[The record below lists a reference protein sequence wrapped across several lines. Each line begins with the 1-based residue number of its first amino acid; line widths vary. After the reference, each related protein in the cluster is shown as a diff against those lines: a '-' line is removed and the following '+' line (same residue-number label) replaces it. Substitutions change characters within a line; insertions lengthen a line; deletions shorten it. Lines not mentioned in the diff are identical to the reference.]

1 MRGTSGKFI
10 NRGIDVQEAHT
21 DRRTGRERR
30 TRSLIAYWRGALT
43 PRRRSG
49 RRTADLIY
57 PTIDW
62 HPARVFALVMAI
74 LCLCIADGVLTV
86 VLIAN
91 GAIEANP
98 VMALFV
104 PHSLG
109 WFAAVKLT
117 FTTLGIMILVACSRM
132 RLFRTVPGE
141 TLLYAILACY
151 VALVIYE
158 VRMLETIAQ
167 G

>member
-1 MRGTSGKFI
+1 MKGEFI
-10 NRGIDVQEAHT
+10 NRGIDVQAAHT
-21 DRRTGRERR
+21 ERRLGRERR

-49 RRTADLIY
+49 RRTVDHIY

-62 HPARVFALVMAI
+62 HPARVFALVMLI
-74 LCLCIADGVLTV
+74 LVLCVADGVLTV

-91 GAIEANP
+91 GAVEANP
-98 VMALFV
+98 VMAIFV
-104 PHSLG
+104 PHALG

-117 FTTLGIMILVACSRM
+117 LTTLGIMVLVACSRM
-132 RLFRTVPGE
+132 RLFRVFSGE
-141 TLLYAILACY
+141 ILLYAILACY

-158 VRMLETIAQ
+158 VRMLDTITRV
-167 G
+167 